1 MWPRIIELMLG
12 SWLIVSPFVFRDTPE
27 LERYTWSFVGS
38 GAVVVIASLLSFWEP
53 AASARFLTL
62 LTSLWLTGHGYF
74 AAVRPGPPAAQ
85 NEIMVG
91 LLLLVFAI
99 LPNDTNRPP
108 VDWRDR
114 EPAS

>member
-1 MWPRIIELMLG
+1 MWPRVIELMLG
-12 SWLIVSPFVFRDTPE
+12 CWLVVSPFVFRGTPE
-27 LERYTWSFVGS
+27 LERYMFSLVGS
-38 GAVVVIASLLSFWEP
+38 GAVVVIASLLSFWPP

-85 NEIMVG
+85 NEIMIG

-108 VDWRDR
+108 ADWHDR
-114 EPAS
+114 APAR